1 MGLHPQPSSAK
12 VPSRA
17 KTAAAAGPTA
27 GLTPPSD
34 SAEGSAIRRP
44 PRRSWHAGDVRC
56 HRPVRV
62 HTMTKSEGKAEVID
76 LKGLLARDE
85 DFVRAAVEALV
96 QAALE
101 AEMTEAIGAAKGE
114 RSETRLSYRSGYYS
128 RSLITRVGTLELRVP
143 QDRMGRFS
151 TELFERYQR
160 SEKALVGTLAE
171 MYVQGVSTR
180 KVKAVTEALC
190 GHSFSASAISA
201 VNKSL
206 DDGLKAFAERRL
218 NENYPYLILDARY
231 EKVREA
237 GVIVSQAVL
246 VAVAVDEDGRRQI
259 LAVGLANRESRSSWR
274 DFLSGLKARGLAGVE
289 FVVSDNHKGLKAA
302 IREVL
307 PEAAWQ
313 RCYVH
318 FLRNAL
324 DYVPRKVDDDCLQE
338 LRWFYDRRNLAEV
351 RRDIAAWL
359 AKWQAKYPRLCNWVE
374 DNIEET
380 LTYYR
385 LPLQHHKHMKSTNML
400 ERLNQEL
407 KRRTH
412 VVRIFPNAESCL
424 RLVRALA
431 VEIHEDWIEAHR
443 YLNMEMLRE
452 QRKQLQLL
460 EAA

>member
-1 MGLHPQPSSAK
+1 
-12 VPSRA
+12 
-17 KTAAAAGPTA
+17 
-27 GLTPPSD
+27 
-34 SAEGSAIRRP
+34 
-44 PRRSWHAGDVRC
+44 
-56 HRPVRV
+56 
-62 HTMTKSEGKAEVID
+62 MTERKGKAELID
-76 LKGLLARDE
+76 VKELLARDE
-85 DFVRAAVEALV
+85 DFVRVALEALV

-101 AEMTEAIGAAKGE
+101 AEMTEAIGAEKGE
-114 RSETRLSYRSGYYS
+114 RTETRLSYRSGYYG

-143 QDRMGRFS
+143 QDRLGRFS

-180 KVKAVTEALC
+180 KVKAVTEVLC

-206 DDGLKAFAERRL
+206 DEALRRFAERRL
-218 NENYPYLILDARY
+218 NEPFPYLILDARY

-237 GVIVSQAVL
+237 GIIVPQAVL
-246 VAVAVDEDGRRQI
+246 IAVAVDGEGRRQV
-259 LAVGLANRESRSSWR
+259 LGVELANRESRSSWR
-274 DFLSGLKARGLAGVE
+274 DFLSGLKQRGLFGVE
-289 FVVSDNHKGLKAA
+289 FVVSDDHEGLKAA

-307 PEAAWQ
+307 PGAVWQ

-338 LRWFYDRRNLAEV
+338 LRWIYDRRDLAEV
-351 RRDIAAWL
+351 RRDIAQWL
-359 AKWQAKYPRLCNWVE
+359 AKWQAKYPKLCDWAE

-385 LPLQHHKHMKSTNML
+385 LPLPHHKHTKSVNML
-400 ERLNQEL
+400 DRLNQEI

-412 VVRIFPNAESCL
+412 VVRIFPNTESCL

-431 VEIHEDWIEAHR
+431 VETHENWLEGTR
-443 YLNMEMLRE
+443 YLNMQHLFEHKKEALR
-452 QRKQLQLL
+452 Q
-460 EAA
+460 AA